1 MNIICDLDG
10 TIALDTGRA
19 HFLHKMDCPKQMTPG
34 DHSLGCICSPQDRN
48 WEAYFNKCDRDT
60 PNEAV
65 IELLRRFITGNL
77 IYILSGRSQ
86 IVGKKTIEWIEKHKV
101 PYSYLQMREEHD
113 RTADDILKLRWADQF
128 NLTPENT
135 LFVLEDRERVV
146 NAWRKKG
153 FRCFQVAEGNF

>member
-19 HFLHKMDCPKQMTPG
+19 HFLHRKDCPKKMSPN
-34 DHSLGCICSPQDRN
+34 DNSLGCICRP
-48 WEAYFNKCDRDT
+48 EDRDWKSYFEDCHLDV
-60 PNEAV
+60 PCRAV
-65 IELLRRFITGNL
+65 VEVLRRFTAGNL

-86 IVGKKTIEWIEKHKV
+86 QVGKKTIEWIERYKV
-101 PYSYLQMREEHD
+101 PYSFLQMREEHD

-128 NLTPENT
+128 SLTPENT

-146 NAWRKKG
+146 NAWRLNG
-153 FRCFQVAEGNF
+153 FRCFQVADGNF